1 MIWHCRPTRIVCPH
15 GHVQLP
21 LSARIRVGH
30 VDIVCAKCSPT
41 WYAFGVVAQAPT
53 PLVTLYPITEAQMAA
68 YRELHDDMTTLE
80 LLAFFGYHNRK
91 AV

>member
-1 MIWHCRPTRIVCPH
+1 
-15 GHVQLP
+15 